1 MQFADWTPR
10 PIPADLE
17 ARYVAEGFWTDDTL
31 GAVAA
36 DGLARLADTGF
47 FVHSDVH
54 AWQGTFGDVDRMARS
69 LAGWLVAE
77 GVGPGDVVM
86 LQLPN
91 WVEAAASFFAAAYVG
106 AVVVPVVHFYGPKEV
121 GYILQVTRP
130 KVVITADRFGHTDH
144 LANYTALLTP
154 ASVEQGAQRWLV
166 VGDTPAEDLPAGA
179 EPFATALAAPP
190 LTDVVAVD
198 PAQPAIIAFT
208 SGTTRDPKGVVHT
221 HRTIMCE
228 VRHLDWMYPTGGPP
242 QITGTPV
249 GHFMGMVNALLVP
262 MMRDTPVHMVDVWN
276 PGEVLRLMGAYDL
289 GVSGG
294 ATFFLTS
301 LLDHPDCTPRHV
313 ELIPYMGLG
322 GSVIPVPVA
331 ERAAALGISLYRAYG
346 STEHPSIT
354 TTRVDEPPEK
364 RLRTDGRVM
373 PGVEIRLDDEGEII
387 SRGPDLCMGYTDPE
401 LTAAQ
406 FDADG
411 WYRTGDVAIVDD
423 DGYYTITDRISD
435 VIIRGGENISA
446 QAVEDE
452 MLGLDAIAEI
462 AVVAAPDERLGE
474 HAAAVVRL
482 RDGAT
487 APTLDDVRVHLG
499 AVGLAKQKWPEELHV
514 VDDFPRTPS
523 GKIQKYKLR
532 QAIREGTL

>member
-1 MQFADWTPR
+1 
-10 PIPADLE
+10 
-17 ARYVAEGFWTDDTL
+17 
-31 GAVAA
+31 
-36 DGLARLADTGF
+36 
-47 FVHSDVH
+47 
-54 AWQGTFGDVDRMARS
+54 
-69 LAGWLVAE
+69 
-77 GVGPGDVVM
+77 
-86 LQLPN
+86 
-91 WVEAAASFFAAAYVG
+91 
-106 AVVVPVVHFYGPKEV
+106 
-121 GYILQVTRP
+121 
-130 KVVITADRFGHTDH
+130 
-144 LANYTALLTP
+144 
-154 ASVEQGAQRWLV
+154 
-166 VGDTPAEDLPAGA
+166 
-179 EPFATALAAPP
+179 
-190 LTDVVAVD
+190 
-198 PAQPAIIAFT
+198 
-208 SGTTRDPKGVVHT
+208 
-221 HRTIMCE
+221 
-228 VRHLDWMYPTGGPP
+228 
-242 QITGTPV
+242 
-249 GHFMGMVNALLVP
+249 
-262 MMRDTPVHMVDVWN
+262 
-276 PGEVLRLMGAYDL
+276 
-289 GVSGG
+289 
-294 ATFFLTS
+294 
-301 LLDHPDCTPRHV
+301 
-313 ELIPYMGLG
+313 MGLG

-331 ERAAALGISLYRAYG
+331 ERASALGISLYRAYG

-364 RLRTDGRVM
+364 RLRTDGAAM

-411 WYRTGDVAIVDD
+411 WYRTGDVAVVDD

>member
-1 MQFADWTPR
+1 
-10 PIPADLE
+10 
-17 ARYVAEGFWTDDTL
+17 
-31 GAVAA
+31 
-36 DGLARLADTGF
+36 
-47 FVHSDVH
+47 
-54 AWQGTFGDVDRMARS
+54 
-69 LAGWLVAE
+69 
-77 GVGPGDVVM
+77 
-86 LQLPN
+86 
-91 WVEAAASFFAAAYVG
+91 
-106 AVVVPVVHFYGPKEV
+106 
-121 GYILQVTRP
+121 
-130 KVVITADRFGHTDH
+130 VITADRFGHTDH
-144 LANYTALLTP
+144 LANYADLLTP
-154 ASVEQGAQRWLV
+154 GAQRWLV
-166 VGDTPAEDLPAGA
+166 VGDTPPADLPAGA
-179 EPFATALAAPP
+179 EPFASVLDSPP
-190 LTDVVAVD
+190 LTDCVAVD
-198 PAQPAIIAFT
+198 PARPAIIAFT

-221 HRTIMCE
+221 HRTILCE
-228 VRHLDWMYPTGGPP
+228 VRHLDWMYPKGGPP

-276 PGEVLRLMGAYDL
+276 PAEVLRLMGAYEL

-301 LLDHPDCTPRHV
+301 LLDHPDCTPHHV

-354 TTRVDEPPEK
+354 TTRVEEPPEK
-364 RLRTDGRVM
+364 RLRTDGRAM

-411 WYRTGDVAIVDD
+411 WYRTGDVAVVDD

-452 MLGLDAIAEI
+452 MLGIDAIAEI

-474 HAAAVVRL
+474 HAAAVIRL
-482 RDGAT
+482 RDGGT